1 MIHILVNKLRQ
12 LWSSGPNIVTNTPPT
27 AKTSDT
33 AETYDT
39 ESNLAENL
47 TSACTT
53 ITFYIREDGEF
64 AVSTEI
70 KRNNEAA
77 MDMTGTVLHMINSGL
92 LAEYVLQSLDLW
104 AEQNTEYKPMVL
116 EIIKK
121 WKDLFDEDIADSDNP
136 QSPLAI
142 DPTEVFS
149 LKSLSQKDFT

>member
-27 AKTSDT
+27 AKTPDT

-39 ESNLAENL
+39 ESNLAENV

-121 WKDLFDEDIADSDNP
+121 WKDLFDEDISDSDDSK
-136 QSPLAI
+136 SPLAI
-142 DPTEVFS
+142 DPSEVFS
-149 LKSLSQKDFT
+149 LKSFSHKDFT